1 MFDSAKKLLDRYFIQ
16 NGLTQKF
23 NLNLTSDITTDKTLM
38 INSFEDV
45 GNPLVY
51 WVSTTPRDEGIG
63 SYYVPS
69 IQLRSDV
76 EYTKGIVLRAACI
89 QGSCLSAELMS
100 LVDKVCLAE
109 DTKQICSKVS
119 AGVGNEN
126 LLGLYFKLGN
136 LGTHNQPASKFTLVL
151 SNKQKMIKLFIVT
164 FGKTVIEDH
173 SKRVVKLAP
182 GVAGTYDTSE
192 LIITGTNKSSRF
204 RAKLRERY

>member
-1 MFDSAKKLLDRYFIQ
+1 VLDSAKKLLERYFIQ

-23 NLNLTSDITTDKTLM
+23 SLNSTSDITKDKTLM

-51 WVSTTPRDEGIG
+51 WVSTTLRDEGIG
-63 SYYVPS
+63 SFFVPS

-76 EYTKGIVLRAACI
+76 EYTKGIVLRAACN

-100 LVDKVCLAE
+100 LVDKVCLSE
-109 DTKQICSKVS
+109 DTKQICNKVS

-126 LLGLYFKLGN
+126 LLGLYFKLAN
-136 LGTHNQPASKFTLVL
+136 LGTHNQPASTFTLVL
-151 SNKQKMIKLFIVT
+151 SNKQKMIKLFMVT
-164 FGKTVIEDH
+164 FGDTVIEDN

-182 GVAGTYDTSE
+182 GAAGTYEISE
-192 LIITGTNKSSRF
+192 LIITGMHDSSRF
-204 RAKLRERY
+204 RAKLRQRH